1 MINFLFGKL
10 SSHWLPRVNKRFEQQ
25 VGLNTAKNKNKL
37 PEIECLLPKTVEL
50 EGFPWRRSW
59 LLLLFK
65 MFVKFLFRN
74 LLNKYSLIM
83 CETMH

>member
-50 EGFPWRRSW
+50 EGFP
-59 LLLLFK
+59 
-65 MFVKFLFRN
+65 
-74 LLNKYSLIM
+74 
-83 CETMH
+83 